1 MILSDASVRRPVAMS
16 ALIIGLVLLGLQA
29 YKKMTVEFLPSM
41 NIPILTIQTIY
52 PGASPEQ
59 LETDVAKRIE
69 DKMMSL
75 DGLDTIES
83 TCMENV
89 CLTTVQFVTGV
100 DIDLAATD
108 VREKLDMIAG
118 DLPADAEDPIIQ
130 KFDVNATAVVNL
142 ALTGDAPR
150 AELFD
155 FADNTLKDRI
165 TTIPGVAECTLIGGA
180 EREVQVL
187 LDRERLAARGLSS
200 TQVVSAI
207 QSAIR
212 KIPSGRVRGYGTEY
226 SVEFDAD
233 FKDVSAMNNL
243 VLTASDGKRCY
254 LRDVG
259 RVEMGTEELRQKA
272 TYDGKPCISIEVV
285 KREDANAVQVVDR
298 VRAAMDRLR
307 AELPGGMELKWV
319 KDDGAFIR
327 ATVDSAWSN
336 VGQGILLTAAILFL
350 FLYNVRSTI
359 VIAITMPLTIV
370 IGLFFLSFLGY
381 TLNTSTLISI
391 GLSVGILVTNSIVV
405 MEAIV
410 KHLDEGNS
418 PMEAARKGANES
430 WIPVLASAGTNVVV
444 LFPIAMINVT
454 VGQFLRPLVVTMIVL
469 TLVSLFISFT
479 LTPLLCMLILRQ
491 RGKPS
496 KWNPITY
503 MERGWNAMFDKQTA
517 AYGGTLRFLSR
528 WRLVAIPVLAGVAW
542 LFMVSM
548 GLAPKIGG
556 SFFTDFDKGELT
568 VRLEFPTSYSL
579 AATEERVREAEALLA
594 DLPELKNIVTTL
606 GKVQGIAGQ
615 ASEGVYLG
623 QVQLKFSERTE
634 RSITQDDLQE
644 MARDRL
650 KGYTDCIVGV
660 FKPTAIGGISTD
672 LEYYLYG
679 DDLATLDRLGTQ
691 LKDWAE
697 TEGSFSEAD
706 TTVRAGKP
714 KIKVIPKRTELADLK
729 LPALGVG
736 MALRGNLEGLDAGTF
751 TRGDRN
757 YDIVVKFDEQSGRD
771 QIQQFLLPG
780 RPGQSLLIG
789 NVAEV
794 SDTIMPIQ
802 ILRRDKRRVSKF
814 TANSRVAVG
823 TAAAKLREYAKTIL
837 PPGYDAKF
845 GGDVERMEETQKAM
859 GEAALTA
866 IILVIL
872 TLAAV
877 MESWRQPVLILL
889 TLPLALIGYMWAL
902 YTFGETFSMF
912 VIMSAVMLI
921 GIVVNN
927 AILIMDQFNIH
938 IAEGVPRHEAMA
950 EAACER
956 FRPIVMITFAAV
968 LGMLPMAVGRGI
980 GAEMRT
986 GVGVASAGG
995 ILASGVLTMIVIP
1008 VLYNLFTR
1016 EPGSVSQYSRIRT
1029 FFKRSKKTVGEP
1041 APVPVTVEKEEK

>member
-16 ALIIGLVLLGLQA
+16 ALLIGLVLLGLQA
-29 YKKMTVEFLPSM
+29 YRKMTVEFLPSM
-41 NIPILTIQTIY
+41 DIPVLTIQTIY

-75 DGLDTIES
+75 DGLDNIES

-89 CLTTVQFVTGV
+89 CLTKIEFVTGV

-108 VREKLDMIAG
+108 VREKLDMIAA
-118 DLPADAEDPIIQ
+118 DLPEDAEDPIIQ
-130 KFDVNATAVVNL
+130 KFDINATAVVYL
-142 ALTGDAPR
+142 ALTGEVPR
-150 AELFD
+150 AELYD

-207 QSAIR
+207 QNAVR
-212 KIPSGRVRGYGTEY
+212 KIPSGRVRGHGTEY
-226 SVEFDAD
+226 SVEFDGEY
-233 FKDVSAMNNL
+233 KQVSAMNDL
-243 VLTASDGKRCY
+243 LLTASDGKRCY

-272 TYDGKPCISIEVV
+272 TFNGKPCISIEVV

-307 AELPGGMELKWV
+307 AELPGGMELEWI
-319 KDDGAFIR
+319 KDDGTFIR
-327 ATVDSAWSN
+327 ATVNSAWSN
-336 VGQGILLTAAILFL
+336 VGQGILLTALILFL
-350 FLYNVRSTI
+350 FLYNIRSTI
-359 VIAITMPLTIV
+359 VIGITMPLTIV

-410 KHLDEGNS
+410 KHLDAGNS
-418 PMEAARKGANES
+418 PKEAARKGAAQS
-430 WIPVLASAGTNVVV
+430 WIPVLASAVTNVVV
-444 LFPIAMINVT
+444 LFPIAMINVK

-469 TLVSLFISFT
+469 TLVSLFVSFT
-479 LTPLLCMLILRQ
+479 LTPLLCMLVLRQ
-491 RGKPS
+491 RGQRS

-503 MERGWNAMFDKQTA
+503 MEKGWNTMFNKQTA
-517 AYGGTLRFLSR
+517 AYGGVLRFLSR
-528 WRLVAIPVLAGVAW
+528 WRLVALPVLGGVAW
-542 LFMVSM
+542 LFVFSM

-556 SFFTDFDKGELT
+556 SFFTDFDKGEVT
-568 VRLEFPTSYSL
+568 VRMEFPTSYSL
-579 AATEERVREAEALLA
+579 AATEARVQEAEARLK
-594 DLPELKNIVTTL
+594 DLPELKSIVTTM
-606 GKVQGIAGQ
+606 GKVQGVAGQ

-623 QVQLKFSERTE
+623 QIQLKFSERTE
-634 RSITQDDLQE
+634 RKITQDQLLD
-644 MARDRL
+644 MARERMA
-650 KGYTDCIVGV
+650 GFSDCIIGV
-660 FKPTAIGGISTD
+660 FKPSAIGGISTD

-679 DDLATLDRLGTQ
+679 DDLATLDRLGTG
-691 LKDWAE
+691 LKQWADS
-697 TEGSFSEAD
+697 EGSFTEMD

-714 KIKVIPKRTELADLK
+714 KIIVTPKRTQLADLK
-729 LPALGVG
+729 LPAVGVG
-736 MALRGNLEGLDAGTF
+736 MTLRGNIEGLEAGTF

-757 YDIVVKFDEQSGRD
+757 YDIVVKFDEQAGRE
-771 QIQQFLLPG
+771 QIKRFLLPG
-780 RPGQSLLIG
+780 RPGQSLLLG
-789 NVAEV
+789 NVANV
-794 SDTIMPIQ
+794 DDTIMPIQ
-802 ILRRDKRRVSKF
+802 ILRRDKRRVCKV
-814 TANSRVAVG
+814 TGNSRIALG
-823 TAAAKLREYAKTIL
+823 TAAAKLMEQGKTIL
-837 PPGYDAKF
+837 PPGYDAKLA
-845 GGDVERMEETQKAM
+845 GQAEMMEETQKAM

-872 TLAAV
+872 TLAAI
-877 MESWRQPVLILL
+877 MESWRQPLLILL

-902 YTFGETFSMF
+902 FTFGETFSMF

-927 AILIMDQFNIH
+927 AILIMDQLNIH

-968 LGMLPMAVGRGI
+968 LGMLPMALGKGI

-986 GVGVASAGG
+986 GVGIASAGG

-1016 EPGSVSQYSRIRT
+1016 EPGSISQFSRIRA
-1029 FFKRSKKTVGEP
+1029 FLSRRHVGDQPETV
-1041 APVPVTVEKEEK
+1041 AVVNNKEEK